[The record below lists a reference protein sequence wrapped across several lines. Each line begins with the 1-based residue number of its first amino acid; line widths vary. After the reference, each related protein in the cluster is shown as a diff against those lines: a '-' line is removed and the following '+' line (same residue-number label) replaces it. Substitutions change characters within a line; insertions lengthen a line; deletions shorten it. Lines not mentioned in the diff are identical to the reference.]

1 MGRVRVGLDEV
12 KPETRM
18 RKGEFRS
25 THEDEQLQRQI
36 RRDEEACKDYEERPI
51 HPIRLKTSVQLSQRE
66 IKRGHKN
73 EYFASGSGSTSAPP
87 IGVE

>member
-1 MGRVRVGLDEV
+1 
-12 KPETRM
+12 M
-18 RKGEFRS
+18 REGEFRS

-36 RRDEEACKDYEERPI
+36 RRDEEARKDYEERPI
-51 HPIRLKTSVQLSQRE
+51 HPIQLKKSVQLSQRE

-73 EYFASGSGSTSAPP
+73 ESFASGSTSATP